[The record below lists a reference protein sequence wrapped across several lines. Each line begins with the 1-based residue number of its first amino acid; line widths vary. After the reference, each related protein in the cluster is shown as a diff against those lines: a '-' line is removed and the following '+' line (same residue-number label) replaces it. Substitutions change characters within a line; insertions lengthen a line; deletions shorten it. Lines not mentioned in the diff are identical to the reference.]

1 MENTI
6 LLEPDNVLENDYIT
20 ALTTCQSLRSDLMA
34 RITKDPELRR
44 NELMDLAEQLFAEKG
59 YDHTSP
65 SDIIR
70 KAGVAQ
76 GTFYYYFKSKDDIVR
91 AIIGRY
97 LERYEQYVA
106 EIAADPEMNAPGK
119 LQLIFDRL
127 SNLSRQ
133 KMELRKHIGEEM
145 WISSHEDYRGYV
157 KVKVLPL
164 VQQIVRQGVEEGFF
178 KVKYPDETTEMLVV
192 LNKHLRD
199 ELKHLTDGDLRTMKI
214 EATRTMM
221 EKALGAKKGTFRSQP

>member
-1 MENTI
+1 
-6 LLEPDNVLENDYIT
+6 
-20 ALTTCQSLRSDLMA
+20 MA

-97 LERYEQYVA
+97 MERYERYVA
-106 EIAADPEMNAPGK
+106 EVAVDQRMSAPEK
-119 LQLIFDRL
+119 LRLISDAL

-133 KMELRKHIGEEM
+133 KMKLRKGVCEEM
-145 WISSHEDYRGYV
+145 TISGHEDYREHV
-157 KVKVLPL
+157 RANVLPL
-164 VQQIVRQGVEEGFF
+164 VQQIVRQGVDEGFF
-178 KVKYPDETTEMLVV
+178 KVEYPDETAEMLVV
-192 LNKHLRD
+192 LNQHLHD
-199 ELKHLTDGDLRTMKI
+199 ELKHITDPDLCARKI
-214 EATRTMM
+214 TATQAMM
-221 EKALGAKKGTFRSQP
+221 EKALGAKKGTFRSRT